1 MDPSLVSLVLLVIGL
16 GMGTLLSCA
25 CYAWDLRRLTTFLR
39 KREPQGN
46 ARATAGTAP
55 GVTALADAINGELD
69 RSAQAHVEALRH
81 QREFQRDLS
90 ALSHDIRTPLTGAKG
105 YLQLASGEDD
115 PAARARHLE
124 AAARRIDATC
134 ELLDQLFAY
143 AKSADPDLELEL
155 EPLTLRPLVE
165 EALIGQYP
173 AFEGRS
179 WEPEVSFDDDAPMV
193 EADREA
199 LARILDNLV
208 VNAPAPRDVSPG
220 DHRAS
225 HGQSRHADRV
235 KRRGRSHDDRRGPPV
250 RAVLPGGRVARHG
263 RQRPGPVGGGQP
275 RPRHGHGI
283 DAHLEG
289 NMLSVTLDMGPRRL
303 LTEPRRHPAAATPT
317 SRRRCFATDTS
328 RPSAAA

>member
-105 YLQLASGEDD
+105 YLQLAAGEDD

-143 AKSADPDLELEL
+143 TKSADPDLELEL

-208 VNAPAPRDVSPG
+208 VNA
-220 DHRAS
+220 
-225 HGQSRHADRV
+225 
-235 KRRGRSHDDRRGPPV
+235 
-250 RAVLPGGRVARHG
+250 LRHG
-263 RQRPGPVGGGQP
+263 TSAPAITERATVSRVTLTVSNAVADPTTIDVDRLFERFYQADASRATAGSGLGLSVAANLARAMGM
-275 RPRHGHGI
+275 GI
-283 DAHLEG
+283 DAHLED
-289 NMLSVTLDMGPRRL
+289 NVLSVTLDMGR
-303 LTEPRRHPAAATPT
+303 AG
-317 SRRRCFATDTS
+317 S
-328 RPSAAA
+328 

>member
-105 YLQLASGEDD
+105 YLQLAAGEDD

-208 VNAPAPRDVSPG
+208 VNA
-220 DHRAS
+220 
-225 HGQSRHADRV
+225 
-235 KRRGRSHDDRRGPPV
+235 
-250 RAVLPGGRVARHG
+250 LRHG
-263 RQRPGPVGGGQP
+263 TSAPAITERATVSRVTLTVSNAVADPTTIDVDRLFERFYQADASRATAGSGLGLSVAANLAHAMGM
-275 RPRHGHGI
+275 GI

-289 NMLSVTLDMGPRRL
+289 NMLSVTLDMGR
-303 LTEPRRHPAAATPT
+303 AG
-317 SRRRCFATDTS
+317 S
-328 RPSAAA
+328 

>member
-16 GMGTLLSCA
+16 GMGALLSCA
-25 CYAWDLRRLTTFLR
+25 CYAWDLRRLAAFLR
-39 KREPQGN
+39 EREPQGN

-105 YLQLASGEDD
+105 YLQLATGEDD

-124 AAARRIDATC
+124 ATARRIDATC

-143 AKSADPDLELEL
+143 TKSADPDLELEL
-155 EPLTLRPLVE
+155 EPLALRPLVE

-173 AFEGRS
+173 AFEGRG
-179 WEPEVSFDDDAPMV
+179 WEPAVSFDDDAPMV

-208 VNAPAPRDVSPG
+208 VNA
-220 DHRAS
+220 
-225 HGQSRHADRV
+225 
-235 KRRGRSHDDRRGPPV
+235 
-250 RAVLPGGRVARHG
+250 LRHG
-263 RQRPGPVGGGQP
+263 TSAPTITERATASRVTLIVSNAVADPTAIDVDRLFERFYQADASRATAGSGLGLSVAANLARAMGM
-275 RPRHGHGI
+275 GI
-283 DAHLEG
+283 DAQLEG
-289 NMLSVTLDMGPRRL
+289 DVLSVTLDMGRASM
-303 LTEPRRHPAAATPT
+303 TT
-317 SRRRCFATDTS
+317 STRCVKKS
-328 RPSAAA
+328 E